1 MNQAVLKQLRELE
14 RALARQDLT
23 AARRRQLQSIV
34 NVLCLRL
41 AQSIG
46 RAVA

>member
-1 MNQAVLKQLRELE
+1 MNRAVLEELRELE
-14 RALARQDLT
+14 RALARPDLT
-23 AARRRQLQSIV
+23 AAQRRRLQSIV